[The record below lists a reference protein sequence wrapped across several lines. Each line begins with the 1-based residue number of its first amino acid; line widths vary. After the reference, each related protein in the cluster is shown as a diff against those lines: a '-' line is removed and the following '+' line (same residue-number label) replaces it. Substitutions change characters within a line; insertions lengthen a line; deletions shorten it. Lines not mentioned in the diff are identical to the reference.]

1 MCDSN
6 MLFAIYLLLMCSL
19 CHGILLENRKQCKIH
34 FVVEYTIPSFEVLLC
49 LNQSPE
55 SIYLLPLQLIK
66 FCSDMMADKV
76 QLFGQL
82 TLLYHESILD
92 STCQH
97 LGVIPAHRNTNKWNK
112 SLINPKLFKVRV
124 NYMSIWAAF
133 CNTVGK
139 CDTLMSSMSVFR
151 SFSLKCGS
159 FSRKSITSLR

>member
-1 MCDSN
+1 MVQVLKLFQQSLVVHCYVYLSSKRRQRQNMYDSN

-34 FVVEYTIPSFEVLLC
+34 FVVQYTIPSFKVLLC

-55 SIYLLPLQLIK
+55 SIYLLPLQLIE

-92 STCQH
+92 SKCQH
-97 LGVIPAHRNTNKWNK
+97 LGVIPAHRNTNK
-112 SLINPKLFKVRV
+112 
-124 NYMSIWAAF
+124 
-133 CNTVGK
+133 
-139 CDTLMSSMSVFR
+139 
-151 SFSLKCGS
+151 
-159 FSRKSITSLR
+159 